1 MTPSPDTAGEARTDL
16 LSAIETLLKEAIHS
30 EVRAYLRGLD
40 LDLTKKDLP
49 A

>member
-1 MTPSPDTAGEARTDL
+1 MTSPVSMSRREL
-16 LSAIETLLKEAIHS
+16 LSAIETLLKEAIHPDA
-30 EVRAYLRGLD
+30 RTYLGRLY